1 VLGVLYF
8 GIAAVDTLRYFF
20 LLSSAEIPGGFS
32 NGPPEHLLI
41 NTFLSALDPK
51 PAGDDWQS

>member
-1 VLGVLYF
+1 M
-8 GIAAVDTLRYFF
+8 
-20 LLSSAEIPGGFS
+20 PGGFS

-41 NTFLSALDPK
+41 DPFVSALDPK